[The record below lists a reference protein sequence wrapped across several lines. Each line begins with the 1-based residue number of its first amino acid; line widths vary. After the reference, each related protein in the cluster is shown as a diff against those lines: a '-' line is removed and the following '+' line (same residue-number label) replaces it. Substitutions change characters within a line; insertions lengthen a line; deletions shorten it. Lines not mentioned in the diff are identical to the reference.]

1 MFESDLTQ
9 YVRHRSVIR
18 RLPVQ
23 YIPALP
29 ATSYFKRDTVP
40 LLGPL
45 VDIRVS
51 YNRKKKL
58 PLLQKK

>member
-29 ATSYFKRDTVP
+29 ATSYLTRDTMP

-51 YNRKKKL
+51 YNGKKQRK
-58 PLLQKK
+58 LLQ